1 MIDLLLLLLVSYAF
15 AESASVPTA
24 SMLPSSFYL
33 SLRSRNTSGLLWQH
47 HDYGVDWDY
56 ACDDDCDANC
66 VDHFDQSDMHGQLRM
81 DCRIRQTIAYVI
93 VNHQANTTRTSTSYL
108 ELPHYTPPPT
118 NAAGTRLAVHA
129 VAEAVDGVWST
140 FERTITY
147 PTVYTQYHPGYTY
160 WGAIPTTAADGQSVC
175 SWAPYDDDT
184 PQTDSSYFADVE
196 VGDGVGG
203 TTTEVSPTKAR
214 GAFVSFTSVNPF
226 GPEGTA
232 NASDPGGVFYSLSHN
247 WKKIYGAPPGITE
260 SAMRQ
265 CSFTQA
271 PGWRPE
277 ASEGAAPEV
286 YYTASYLIATSTIHE
301 DTTSSAAAASTLVG
315 GIVGAITASGP
326 ATSSQSASAA
336 AAKVAGSSTQSVG
349 QGSQS
354 TAAAAAAT
362 AATASSPPPPSSSA
376 QTVFQGVTVSQN
388 SQSQIVVNSQTVT
401 GSAVT
406 IGSGAST
413 TVVQVQTSNGATQL
427 IAGGTTTTLP
437 PASSAGGISPGTAIT
452 VGGQTFSAN
461 SASQLVVGSQTLA
474 SGSSITIGT
483 GASTT
488 VVALQTGTNGQA
500 QLVVGNQT
508 TDLAASTTSHF
519 ATIAA
524 GATISRNAQ
533 SEIIINGQTLK
544 PGVTVT
550 IGNGT
555 AQTTIG
561 MQTSRGNTALIV
573 DGKSTTLGQNATT
586 AKSSASSDGLGG
598 AIITG
603 LGGAVS
609 PTTAGAAKGTQS
621 SAAAP
626 GSGSSS

>member
-15 AESASVPTA
+15 AG
-24 SMLPSSFYL
+24 
-33 SLRSRNTSGLLWQH
+33 GLLWQH
-47 HDYGVDWDY
+47 HDYDVDWDY

-66 VDHFDQSDMHGQLRM
+66 VDHFAQSDMRGQLLM
-81 DCRIRQTIAYVI
+81 DCPIRPRIRLGQTHIYD
-93 VNHQANTTRTSTSYL
+93 HGYTS
-108 ELPHYTPPPT
+108 
-118 NAAGTRLAVHA
+118 
-129 VAEAVDGVWST
+129 
-140 FERTITY
+140 
-147 PTVYTQYHPGYTY
+147 YTY

-175 SWAPYDDDT
+175 SWAPYNDDT
-184 PQTDSSYFADVE
+184 TQTGRAY
-196 VGDGVGG
+196 GVGAG
-203 TTTEVSPTKAR
+203 VDDSTTTTEVGPTKAR
-214 GAFVSFTSVNPF
+214 GAYVSFTSVYPF

-232 NASDPGGVFYSLSHN
+232 NASDPGGIYYHLATRWTKV
-247 WKKIYGAPPGITE
+247 YGAPPGITE
-260 SAMRQ
+260 GAMRR
-265 CSFTQA
+265 CSFAQA
-271 PGWRPE
+271 PGWPAE
-277 ASEGAAPEV
+277 VTEGMAQE
-286 YYTASYLIATSTIHE
+286 YYRTASFLIATSTLHE

-336 AAKVAGSSTQSVG
+336 AAMVTGSSTQSVG

-354 TAAAAAAT
+354 TVAA
-362 AATASSPPPPSSSA
+362 AATASSPSSSSSA

-437 PASSAGGISPGTAIT
+437 TASSAGGISPGTAIT

-519 ATIAA
+519 ATVAA

-586 AKSSASSDGLGG
+586 TAVSSSSSDGLGG
-598 AIITG
+598 AILTG

-626 GSGSSS
+626 GSGSSSSSTSLSLLLMGLVLAFGP